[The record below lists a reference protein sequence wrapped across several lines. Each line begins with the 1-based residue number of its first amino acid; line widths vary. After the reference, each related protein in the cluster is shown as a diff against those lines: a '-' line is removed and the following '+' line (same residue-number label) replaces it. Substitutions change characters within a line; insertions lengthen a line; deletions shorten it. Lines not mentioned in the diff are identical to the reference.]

1 LLELCEWVD
10 DEGISFVLRN
20 IICNIRHDTPTFT
33 FICVFVNVLN
43 CYPLKPIVQLLFF
56 LYNSLRVDAWNW
68 RSSTQ
73 VIKCF
78 TGSCL

>member
-33 FICVFVNVLN
+33 FICVL
-43 CYPLKPIVQLLFF
+43 YTYYIVI
-56 LYNSLRVDAWNW
+56 LYNQLSNY
-68 RSSTQ
+68 SSFSTT
-73 VIKCF
+73 VYELMLETDEVLHK
-78 TGSCL
+78 L